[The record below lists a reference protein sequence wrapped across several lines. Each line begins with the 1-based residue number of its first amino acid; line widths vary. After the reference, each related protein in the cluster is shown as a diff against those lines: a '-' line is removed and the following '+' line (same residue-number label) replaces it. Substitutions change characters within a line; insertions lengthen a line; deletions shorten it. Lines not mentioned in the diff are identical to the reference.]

1 MSEFSDRI
9 KAVWRGGVNPPHHK
23 NTMDSETV
31 FMPVPKKVIIPMRQH
46 SGAECTPLVKRGD
59 SVLVGQKIGDSDE
72 RVCAPIHSPV
82 SGTVTALSPVL
93 LPDGTNTAAVVI
105 EADGEQKM
113 HESVAPPKVESYE
126 DFIKAVRESGLVGL
140 GGAGFP
146 THVKLKPNNGAVVD
160 TLIINAAE
168 CEPFITSDY
177 RECMEMTSDILSGI
191 DTVAGFLNLKRV
203 YIAIEDNKP
212 AALERLRGAVSELSG
227 LGYELIVKVLKT
239 RYPQGAEK
247 VIIKSVTGKEVP
259 QGKLPADVGVLVMN
273 VTSVAF
279 VARYLKTGVPLISRR
294 ITVDGGAVASPQNV
308 HVLLGTPISDVIE
321 FCKGYKTAP
330 FKLLMGGPMMGTALA
345 NDELPVIKQNNA
357 ILAFDEEQ
365 AWVFEITN
373 CISCGRCVRACPVR
387 IMPVTIEQAVI
398 REDLDDLAALDV
410 NTCIECGC
418 CTFVCPARRQL
429 AQSMRLGKAM
439 LERAAEK
446 KSKI

>member
-1 MSEFSDRI
+1 MSEFSERT
-9 KAVWRGGVNPPHHK
+9 KALWKGGVHPPGNK
-23 NTMDSETV
+23 NTMEQETAT
-31 FMPVPKKVIIPMRQH
+31 MPVPKKVIIPMQQH
-46 SGAECTPLVKRGD
+46 SGAQCIPLVKRGD
-59 SVLVGQKIGDSDE
+59 LVLVGQKIGDSDK
-72 RVCAPIHSPV
+72 RISAPVHSSV
-82 SGTVTALSPVL
+82 SGKVTAVSPLL
-93 LPDGTNTAAVVI
+93 LPDGTNTTAVVI
-105 EADGEQKM
+105 ETDGEQRM
-113 HESVAPPKVESYE
+113 HESVSPPKVKGFE

-146 THVKLKPNNGAVVD
+146 TYVKLSPNNGASVE

-177 RECMEMTSDILSGI
+177 RECMENTSDILAGI
-191 DTVAGFLNLKRV
+191 DVVAGFLKLKQV
-203 YIAIEDNKP
+203 FIAVEDNKP
-212 AALERLRGAVSELSG
+212 KAIEKLQNEVAKLSD
-227 LGYELIVKVLKT
+227 LGYELKVKVLKT

-259 QGKLPADVGVLVMN
+259 QGGLPADAGILVMN

-279 VARYLKTGVPLISRR
+279 VARYLRTGVPLITRR
-294 ITVDGGAVASPQNV
+294 VTVDGGAVANPQNV
-308 HVLLGTPISDVIE
+308 NVLIGTPISDVIE
-321 FCKGYKTAP
+321 FCGGYKADP
-330 FKLLMGGPMMGTALA
+330 YKLLMGGPMMGTALVSH
-345 NDELPVIKQNNA
+345 DLPVIKQNNA

-365 AWVFEITN
+365 AFVFEITN
-373 CISCGRCVRACPVR
+373 CINCGRCVRACPMK

-446 KSKI
+446 KK